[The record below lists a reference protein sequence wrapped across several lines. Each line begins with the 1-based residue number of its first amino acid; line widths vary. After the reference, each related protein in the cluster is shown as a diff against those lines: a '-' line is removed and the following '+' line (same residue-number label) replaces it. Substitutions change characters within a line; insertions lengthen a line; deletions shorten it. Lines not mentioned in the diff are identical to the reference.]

1 MPEHSYGTGTR
12 PGRNRDRVSYM
23 NFAFR
28 GALKLVGTTACAVL
42 VSAAAPAMA
51 NTNSAA
57 STTTTSTATADVLQP
72 LREQGE
78 IADNGDARFKSLFSS
93 ITAIERT
100 APTVGTVGSPAAY
113 SSPVPTRGISVPSRM
128 PLEGAA
134 LTSGFGMRTHPV
146 LGGRRQHAGIDLA
159 APTGTPVYATADG
172 IVSRADWYSSYGLYI
187 SVEHGASMQTRY
199 AHLSRLA
206 VAAGDSVKKGDLIGY
221 VGSTGRSTG
230 PHLHYEVRV
239 EGLAVNPIPY
249 MVESEAQL
257 AYARD
262 ARLAGVGGE

>member
-1 MPEHSYGTGTR
+1 MI
-12 PGRNRDRVSYM
+12 
-23 NFAFR
+23 FAFR

-42 VSAAAPAMA
+42 VTAAAPAMA

-57 STTTTSTATADVLQP
+57 STTTAASADVVQP
-72 LREQGE
+72 LRDAGE
-78 IADNGDARFKSLFSS
+78 VVDNGDTRFKSLFASW
-93 ITAIERT
+93 TAIERT
-100 APTVGTVGSPAAY
+100 APTTGTLESPTAY

-134 LTSGFGMRTHPV
+134 LTSSFGMRTHPV
-146 LGGRRQHAGIDLA
+146 LGGRRQHTGIDLA
-159 APTGTPVYATADG
+159 APSGTPVYATADG
-172 IVSRADWYSSYGLYI
+172 VVSRADWYSSYGLYI
-187 SVEHGASMQTRY
+187 SLEHGASMQTRY

-206 VAAGDSVKKGDLIGY
+206 VASGDSVKKGDLIGY

-249 MVESEAQL
+249 MVESEARL

-262 ARLAGVGGE
+262 ARLTGQGGE

>member
-1 MPEHSYGTGTR
+1 M
-12 PGRNRDRVSYM
+12 M
-23 NFAFR
+23 FAFR
-28 GALKLVGTTACAVL
+28 RALKLVGTTACAVL
-42 VSAAAPAMA
+42 VSAAAPAFA

-57 STTTTSTATADVLQP
+57 STTSAADVVQP
-72 LREQGE
+72 LRDAGE
-78 IADNGDARFKSLFSS
+78 IADNGDARFKSLFTT
-93 ITAIERT
+93 IIANERT
-100 APTVGTVGSPAAY
+100 SPISGPTAGDAEVTTAY
-113 SSPVPTRGISVPSRM
+113 SSPIPQRGISVPSRM
-128 PLEGAA
+128 PLEGAS
-134 LTSGFGMRTHPV
+134 LTSGYGMRTHPV
-146 LGGRRQHAGIDLA
+146 MGGRRKHDGVDLA

-187 SVEHGASMQTRY
+187 SLEHGASMQTRY

-206 VAAGDSVKKGDLIGY
+206 VAAGDSVKKGELIGY

-262 ARLAGVGGE
+262 ARLTGQGGE

>member
-1 MPEHSYGTGTR
+1 MKFAVR
-12 PGRNRDRVSYM
+12 QVFKLAVSGCA
-23 NFAFR
+23 AF
-28 GALKLVGTTACAVL
+28 L
-42 VSAAAPAMA
+42 VSAAAPAFA
-51 NTNSAA
+51 NTANSAA
-57 STTTTSTATADVLQP
+57 TSADMVEP
-72 LREQGE
+72 VREAQGE
-78 IADNGDARFKSLFSS
+78 VVDNGDTRFKSLFASW
-93 ITAIERT
+93 TAIERT
-100 APTVGTVGSPAAY
+100 SPTVGTGEVVTAY
-113 SSPVPTRGISVPSRM
+113 SSPVPQRAVSVPSRM
-128 PLEGAA
+128 PLEGAS

-172 IVSRADWYSSYGLYI
+172 VIGRADWYSSYGLYI
-187 SVEHGASMQTRY
+187 SINHGASMETRY

-206 VAAGDSVKKGDLIGY
+206 VAAGDNVKKGDLIGY

-262 ARLAGVGGE
+262 ARLTGQGGE

>member
-1 MPEHSYGTGTR
+1 MKLALQQ
-12 PGRNRDRVSYM
+12 V
-23 NFAFR
+23 
-28 GALKLVGTTACAVL
+28 LKLATTACTAVL
-42 VSAAAPAMA
+42 FSAAAPAFA
-51 NTNSAA
+51 NSANSA
-57 STTTTSTATADVLQP
+57 STASADMTQP
-72 LREQGE
+72 VREAQGE
-78 IADNGDARFKSLFSS
+78 VVDNGDARFKSLFASW
-93 ITAIERT
+93 TAIERT
-100 APTVGTVGSPAAY
+100 APTAGTGETVSSY
-113 SSPVPTRGISVPSRM
+113 SSPIQHRGISVPSRM

-134 LTSGFGMRTHPV
+134 LTSGFGMRSHPV
-146 LGGRRQHAGIDLA
+146 LGGRRQHQGIDLA

-172 IVSRADWYSSYGLYI
+172 VIGRADWYSSYGLYI
-187 SVEHGASMQTRY
+187 SINHGASMETRY

-239 EGLAVNPIPY
+239 DGLAVNPIPY

-262 ARLAGVGGE
+262 ARLTGQGGD

>member
-1 MPEHSYGTGTR
+1 MKFAMR
-12 PGRNRDRVSYM
+12 RV
-23 NFAFR
+23 
-28 GALKLVGTTACAVL
+28 LKLALAACSAVL
-42 VSAAAPAMA
+42 VSAAAPALA
-51 NTNSAA
+51 NTANSSTA
-57 STTTTSTATADVLQP
+57 STSADMAAP
-72 LREQGE
+72 LREGQ
-78 IADNGDARFKSLFSS
+78 ADVVDLGDARFKSLFNSW
-93 ITAIERT
+93 TQIERT
-100 APTVGTVGSPAAY
+100 SPTLGGQETMTAY
-113 SSPVPTRGISVPSRM
+113 SSPVPMAGISVPSRM

-146 LGGRRQHAGIDLA
+146 LGGRRQHHGIDLA

-172 IVSRADWYSSYGLYI
+172 IVGRADWYSSYGLYI
-187 SVEHGASMQTRY
+187 SINHGGAMETRY

-206 VAAGDSVKKGDLIGY
+206 VAAGDNVKKGDLIGY

-239 EGLAVNPIPY
+239 EGIAVNPIPY

-262 ARLAGVGGE
+262 ARLTGQGGE

>member
-1 MPEHSYGTGTR
+1 MK
-12 PGRNRDRVSYM
+12 
-23 NFAFR
+23 FAVR
-28 GALKLVGTTACAVL
+28 HVMKLAATACAAFM
-42 VSAAAPAMA
+42 VSAAAPAFA
-51 NTNSAA
+51 NTANSA
-57 STTTTSTATADVLQP
+57 TTATSADMAQPVREGQADVV
-72 LREQGE
+72 
-78 IADNGDARFKSLFSS
+78 DTGDARFKSLFS
-93 ITAIERT
+93 TWTQIERN
-100 APTVGTVGSPAAY
+100 APTGSSAADAIAF
-113 SSPVPTRGISVPSRM
+113 SSPIPQRAVSVPSRM
-128 PLEGAA
+128 PLEGAQ

-146 LGGRRQHAGIDLA
+146 LGGRRAHAGIDLA

-172 IVSRADWYSSYGLYI
+172 VVSRADWYSSYGLYI

-206 VAAGDSVKKGDLIGY
+206 VAAGDNVKKGDLIGY

-239 EGLAVNPIPY
+239 DGLAVNPIPY

-262 ARLAGVGGE
+262 ARLTGQGDGE

>member
-1 MPEHSYGTGTR
+1 MI
-12 PGRNRDRVSYM
+12 
-23 NFAFR
+23 FAFR

-42 VSAAAPAMA
+42 VSAAAPALA

-57 STTTTSTATADVLQP
+57 STTTTASADVLQP
-72 LREQGE
+72 LRDAGE
-78 IADNGDARFKSLFSS
+78 LPETGDTRFKSLFATILES
-93 ITAIERT
+93 ERKT
-100 APTVGTVGSPAAY
+100 TTLGAVEAPTAF
-113 SSPVPTRGISVPSRM
+113 SSPVPVRGISVPSRM

-146 LGGRRQHAGIDLA
+146 LGGRRQHQGIDLA
-159 APTGTPVYATADG
+159 APAGTPVYATADG
-172 IVSRADWYSSYGLYI
+172 VVSRADWYSSYGLYI
-187 SVEHGASMQTRY
+187 SLEHGASMQTRY

-249 MVESEAQL
+249 MVESDAQL

-262 ARLAGVGGE
+262 ARLTGQGGE

>member
-1 MPEHSYGTGTR
+1 
-12 PGRNRDRVSYM
+12 M

-28 GALKLVGTTACAVL
+28 GTLKLVGSTACAVL

-51 NTNSAA
+51 STNSAT
-57 STTTTSTATADVLQP
+57 STTTTTTASADVIQP

-78 IADNGDARFKSLFSS
+78 IVDNGDTRFKSLFAS
-93 ITAIERT
+93 ITAIEKT
-100 APTVGTVGSPAAY
+100 APSAGTIEAPTAF

-134 LTSGFGMRTHPV
+134 LTSSFGMRNHPV
-146 LGGRRQHAGIDLA
+146 LGGRRQHQGIDLA
-159 APTGTPVYATADG
+159 APAGTPVYATADG
-172 IVSRADWYSSYGLYI
+172 VVSRADWYSSYGLYI

-262 ARLAGVGGE
+262 ARLTGQGGE

>member
-1 MPEHSYGTGTR
+1 MK
-12 PGRNRDRVSYM
+12 
-23 NFAFR
+23 FAVR
-28 GALKLVGTTACAVL
+28 HVLKLAVTACSAVL
-42 VSAAAPAMA
+42 VSAAAPALA
-51 NTNSAA
+51 NTANSATA
-57 STTTTSTATADVLQP
+57 SADILEPV
-72 LREQGE
+72 REAQGE
-78 IADNGDARFKSLFSS
+78 VVDNGDARFKSLFVSW
-93 ITAIERT
+93 TQLERT
-100 APTVGTVGSPAAY
+100 SPVSGPLSDPTLGTGEEVYAY
-113 SSPVPTRGISVPSRM
+113 SSPIPQRSVSVPSRM
-128 PLEGAA
+128 PLEGAS

-172 IVSRADWYSSYGLYI
+172 VIGRADWYSSYGLYI
-187 SVEHGASMQTRY
+187 SINHGASMETRY

-206 VAAGDSVKKGDLIGY
+206 VAAGDNVKKGDLIGY

-262 ARLAGVGGE
+262 ARLTGQGGE

>member
-1 MPEHSYGTGTR
+1 MKFAVRH
-12 PGRNRDRVSYM
+12 VLK
-23 NFAFR
+23 FAF
-28 GALKLVGTTACAVL
+28 TACSAVMI
-42 VSAAAPAMA
+42 SAAAPAMA
-51 NTNSAA
+51 NTA
-57 STTTTSTATADVLQP
+57 TTSTAADVTAP
-72 LREQGE
+72 LKEGE
-78 IADNGDARFKSLFSS
+78 APVVDTGDARFKSLFSS
-93 ITAIERT
+93 WKQLETT
-100 APTVGTVGSPAAY
+100 SPTLGTGEDAVAY

-128 PLEGAA
+128 PLEGAS

-146 LGGRRQHAGIDLA
+146 LGGRRAHAGIDLA

-172 IVSRADWYSSYGLYI
+172 IIGRADWFSSYGLYI
-187 SVEHGASMQTRY
+187 SINHGASMETRY

-239 EGLAVNPIPY
+239 DGLAVNPIPY

-262 ARLAGVGGE
+262 ARLTGQGGD

>member
-1 MPEHSYGTGTR
+1 MK
-12 PGRNRDRVSYM
+12 
-23 NFAFR
+23 FAVR
-28 GALKLVGTTACAVL
+28 QISKIAALCCAALLSIAGAT
-42 VSAAAPAMA
+42 PALA
-51 NTNSAA
+51 NTANSA
-57 STTTTSTATADVLQP
+57 SADVVAPVKPEQVDP
-72 LREQGE
+72 L
-78 IADNGDARFKSLFSS
+78 ANGDQRFKSLFSS
-93 ITAIERT
+93 WTAIERT
-100 APTVGTVGSPAAY
+100 SPSVGVGAETAY
-113 SSPVPTRGISVPSRM
+113 SAPFARPSVSVPSRM

-172 IVSRADWYSSYGLYI
+172 VVSRADWYSSYGLYI
-187 SVEHGASMQTRY
+187 SINHGASMETRY

-206 VAAGDSVKKGDLIGY
+206 VAAGDNVKKGDLIGY

-239 EGLAVNPIPY
+239 DGLAVNPIPY

-262 ARLAGVGGE
+262 ARLTGQGGE

>member
-1 MPEHSYGTGTR
+1 
-12 PGRNRDRVSYM
+12 M

-28 GALKLVGTTACAVL
+28 QVLKLAGTACCAIL
-42 VSAAAPAMA
+42 VSAATPALA
-51 NTNSAA
+51 NTANSAG
-57 STTTTSTATADVLQP
+57 TATATTTADMTEP
-72 LREQGE
+72 LRDAQNDV
-78 IADNGDARFKSLFSS
+78 AQTGDARFKSLFASW
-93 ITAIERT
+93 TAIERT
-100 APTVGTVGSPAAY
+100 APTASGNDEIATAY
-113 SSPVPTRGISVPSRM
+113 SSPIPQRGISVPSRM

-134 LTSGFGMRTHPV
+134 LTSSFGMRTHPV
-146 LGGRRQHAGIDLA
+146 LGGRRQHTGIDLA

-172 IVSRADWYSSYGLYI
+172 VVSRADWYSSYGLYI

-206 VAAGDSVKKGDLIGY
+206 VASGDSVKKGDLIGY

-239 EGLAVNPIPY
+239 EGIAVNPIPY

-262 ARLAGVGGE
+262 ARLTGQGGE

>member
-1 MPEHSYGTGTR
+1 MI
-12 PGRNRDRVSYM
+12 
-23 NFAFR
+23 FAFR
-28 GALKLVGTTACAVL
+28 GALKLVGSTACAIL
-42 VSAAAPAMA
+42 VSAAAPALA

-57 STTTTSTATADVLQP
+57 STSTASADVVPP
-72 LREQGE
+72 LRDAQGE
-78 IADNGDARFKSLFSS
+78 VVDNGDTRFKSLFTT
-93 ITAIERT
+93 ILENERNT
-100 APTVGTVGSPAAY
+100 PTLGTVEAPTAF

-134 LTSGFGMRTHPV
+134 LTSSFGMRTHPV
-146 LGGRRQHAGIDLA
+146 LGGRRQHHGIDLA
-159 APTGTPVYATADG
+159 APSGTPVYATADG

-187 SVEHGASMQTRY
+187 SLEHGAAMQTRY

-262 ARLAGVGGE
+262 ARLTGAGGE

>member
-1 MPEHSYGTGTR
+1 MI
-12 PGRNRDRVSYM
+12 
-23 NFAFR
+23 FAFR
-28 GALKLVGTTACAVL
+28 GALKLVGSTACAIL
-42 VSAAAPAMA
+42 VSAAAPALA

-57 STTTTSTATADVLQP
+57 STSTASADVVPP
-72 LREQGE
+72 LRDAQGE
-78 IADNGDARFKSLFSS
+78 VVDNGDTRFKSLFTT
-93 ITAIERT
+93 ILENERNT
-100 APTVGTVGSPAAY
+100 PTLGAVEAPTAF

-134 LTSGFGMRTHPV
+134 LTSSFGMRTHPV
-146 LGGRRQHAGIDLA
+146 LGGRRQHHGIDLA
-159 APTGTPVYATADG
+159 APSGTPVYATADG

-262 ARLAGVGGE
+262 ARLTGAGGE

>member
-1 MPEHSYGTGTR
+1 MKFAVRHVIKLA
-12 PGRNRDRVSYM
+12 VS
-23 NFAFR
+23 
-28 GALKLVGTTACAVL
+28 ACSAVL
-42 VSAAAPAMA
+42 VSAAAPALA
-51 NTNSAA
+51 NTANS
-57 STTTTSTATADVLQP
+57 STTSSADMLEPV
-72 LREQGE
+72 REAKGDAVE
-78 IADNGDARFKSLFSS
+78 VGDARFKSLFATW
-93 ITAIERT
+93 TAIEKT
-100 APTVGTVGSPAAY
+100 TPTLGTGEATTAY
-113 SSPVPTRGISVPSRM
+113 SSPVPQRSVSVPSRM

-146 LGGRRQHAGIDLA
+146 LGGRRQHQGIDLA
-159 APTGTPVYATADG
+159 APSGTPVYATADG

-187 SVEHGASMQTRY
+187 SVNHGASMETRY

-206 VAAGDSVKKGDLIGY
+206 VAAGDEIKKGDLIGY

-239 EGLAVNPIPY
+239 DGLAVNPIPY

-262 ARLAGVGGE
+262 ARLTGQGGE